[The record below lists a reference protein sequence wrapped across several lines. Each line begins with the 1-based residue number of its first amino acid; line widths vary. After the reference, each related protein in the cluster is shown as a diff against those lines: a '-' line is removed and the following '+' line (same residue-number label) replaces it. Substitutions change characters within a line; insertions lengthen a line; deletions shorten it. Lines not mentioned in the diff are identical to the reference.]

1 MLVCH
6 LKGETIMTYKD
17 RFVVEVKHN
26 GKIMRVRDGFVTLPF
41 GSEYSLLLKN
51 LNSRRALVNISI
63 DGQDILDGNSL
74 VINANQTTELE
85 GFMKGNI
92 ASNKFKFI
100 KKTKEIQ
107 DHRGDKIDDGMIR
120 VEFAYEVEEPVRIR
134 RIINEH
140 HEHHHHHHHHDDW
153 WWPRPL
159 RWTYTGDAPEVY
171 YSNSADS
178 RGIAAGSKTF
188 NASFNNSV
196 VGSADAPEN
205 LAENINMQD
214 LSTPIDD
221 MGITVKGNEIHQNFS
236 HTWIG
241 KTDPSQVIII
251 NLKGTDS
258 QGQAVQQPVTVKTK
272 LTCSSCGRNY
282 TSMYKFCPNCG
293 TFLE

>member
-1 MLVCH
+1 
-6 LKGETIMTYKD
+6 MTYKD

-63 DGQDILDGNSL
+63 DGEDVLDGNSL
-74 VINANQTTELE
+74 VINKNSTTELE

-92 ASNKFKFI
+92 ARNKFKFI
-100 KKTKEIQ
+100 KKTQEIQ

-134 RIINEH
+134 QIINEH

-153 WWPRPL
+153 RWPRPL
-159 RWTYTGDAPEVY
+159 RWTSDYTPDVY
-171 YSNSADS
+171 YSNTV
-178 RGIAAGSKTF
+178 GSSKGLGDVHAY
-188 NASFNNSV
+188 NCSV
-196 VGSADAPEN
+196 GNDGVLSSADAPEN
-205 LAENINMQD
+205 IKYDADALQ
-214 LSTPIDD
+214 TPIDD
-221 MGITVKGNEIHQNFS
+221 MGITVKGNEIHQSFS

-251 NLKGTDS
+251 NLKGTNS